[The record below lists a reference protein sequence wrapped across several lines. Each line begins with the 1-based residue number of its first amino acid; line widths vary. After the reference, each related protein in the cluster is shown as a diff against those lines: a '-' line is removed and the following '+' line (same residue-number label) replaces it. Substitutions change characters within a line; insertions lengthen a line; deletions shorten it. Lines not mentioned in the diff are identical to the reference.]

1 MYVTGQTAV
10 PGGYVMGQG
19 PGGVPVAIPMQQ
31 AGRVVTVPGA
41 HPQMVH
47 MPATGMV
54 QVAGQPQ
61 MYQVST
67 TGAGGGQ
74 PQMVH
79 VPTSGAQMVMVP
91 PPGNTGVQPQVGHMP
106 FAGTEGGQV
115 QMVHG
120 APGAEGVQPQFV
132 RVTPD
137 GPMMGAPGSQ
147 HPQMS
152 PQYNADE
159 QVREIHA
166 FIKN

>member
-1 MYVTGQTAV
+1 MYVTGQGAM

-31 AGRVVTVPGA
+31 TGGVVTVPGA
-41 HPQMVH
+41 YPQVVH

-67 TGAGGGQ
+67 AGAAAGQ

-91 PPGNTGVQPQVGHMP
+91 PSNAGVQPQVGHTP
-106 FAGTEGGQV
+106 LAARAEGGQL

-120 APGAEGVQPQFV
+120 AVGAEGGQPQFV
-132 RVTPD
+132 TVTPD

-147 HPQMS
+147 YTQMP

-159 QVREIHA
+159 QVREIYMKHL
-166 FIKN
+166 